1 MDLFNYDYV
10 IIILYVLSLKSQF
23 RQKFVEINYIYLG
36 LIYQLSTKI
45 SMIVDL
51 F

>member
-1 MDLFNYDYV
+1 MDLFNYDSV

-23 RQKFVEINYIYLG
+23 RQKFVEINYIYLS
-36 LIYQLSTKI
+36 LIYQQSTKI
-45 SMIVDL
+45 SMIVGL